1 MVYESKQDWPE
12 KYDIHK
18 LVNREADIDKII
30 KGDKTSVRRNDRY
43 ADPGDEL
50 TLKGKAFTIENVYAQ
65 KLKDVTDEIAQQEGY
80 ENLEAYKEAL
90 TSIHESV
97 VWDPEQVVWAHE
109 FKEK

>member
-1 MVYESKQDWPE
+1 MHNLINQEE
-12 KYDIHK
+12 KINKNKKD
-18 LVNREADIDKII
+18 N
-30 KGDKTSVRRNDRY
+30 KTSEQKNDHY

-50 TLKGKAFTIENVYAQ
+50 TLKEKAFTIENVYAQ

>member
-90 TSIHESV
+90 TSMYGHMNLRKSKMI
-97 VWDPEQVVWAHE
+97 D
-109 FKEK
+109 

>member
-1 MVYESKQDWPE
+1 MVYENKQDWPE

-30 KGDKTSVRRNDRY
+30 NGDKTSVRRNDRY

-65 KLKDVTDEIAQQEGY
+65 KLKDVTDEIRSEERRVGKECRYRWAQR
-80 ENLEAYKEAL
+80 N
-90 TSIHESV
+90 
-97 VWDPEQVVWAHE
+97 
-109 FKEK
+109 EKTEIRTRKGDVR